1 MRASDWR
8 GVIPAIT
15 TPFDEGLAV
24 DTHALGE
31 HVDWL
36 VGAGCTGIVTLGSLG
51 EAPALTTPERVDIV
65 RTCVR
70 AARGRV
76 PSWRVSRPTRPRTRW
91 HWPVIWPPQERT
103 ASWCCHRTSIAA
115 TGGRRGRT

>member
-24 DTHALGE
+24 DTHALGQ
-31 HVDWL
+31 HVNWL
-36 VGAGCTGIVTLGSLG
+36 IGAGCTGIVTLGSLG
-51 EAPALTTPERVDIV
+51 EAPALTTLERVHIV
-65 RTCVR
+65 RTCVQ

-76 PSWRVSRPTRPRTRW
+76 PVVAGVSTYTTPDAVALARDL
-91 HWPVIWPPQERT
+91 
-103 ASWCCHRTSIAA
+103 AA
-115 TGGRRGRT
+115 PLAT